1 MRCAALRFACVMMGV
16 WAAGVA
22 GAQAAVKPD
31 GVWHYAV
38 GAGASVASGN
48 SDSQAANVNAE
59 AVRATVQDKWSLN
72 ARANYA
78 KNDGDTTT
86 DLMSAAARYDHNLN
100 ARWFAFGSGEA
111 MRDRPANLSRRLSA
125 ATGLGY
131 HWIKSEQTQ
140 WDLFAGVG
148 YTKEHYRHP
157 QVVADALRSR
167 YDYAEGLFGQEST
180 QQLTASTTFKQ
191 RLVVYPNA
199 SEGGEFRAVFDAGLS
214 VAINKTLSLTLTV
227 NHRYHSDP
235 GAGLNKSDT
244 LVVTGVSARW
254 P

>member
-1 MRCAALRFACVMMGV
+1 MRCVGLRSVCVVMGV
-16 WAAGVA
+16 WAAGGA
-22 GAQAAVKPD
+22 GAQATVKPD
-31 GVWHYAV
+31 GVWRYAV

-48 SDSQAANVNAE
+48 SDSKAANINAE
-59 AVRATVQDKWSLN
+59 AVRATAQNKWSFN

-78 KNDGDTTT
+78 KNDGATTT
-86 DLMSAAARYDHNLN
+86 DMMSMAARYDHNLS

-131 HWIKSEQTQ
+131 HWIQSEQTQ

-148 YTKEHYRHP
+148 YTSEHYRHP
-157 QVVADALRSR
+157 QVVADALRSQ
-167 YDYAEGLFGQEST
+167 YDYAEGLLGQESA

-191 RLVVYPNA
+191 RLVIYPNA
-199 SEGGEFRAVFDAGLS
+199 SEAGEFRAVFDAGLS

-227 NHRYHSDP
+227 NHRYNSDP
-235 GAGLNKSDT
+235 GVGLNKSDT
-244 LVVTGVSARW
+244 LVVTGVSAKW
-254 P
+254 S